1 MSKFK
6 VGDKVKAL
14 VSTPWWREGD
24 VGIIKRIDDGFRV
37 DFEGED
43 GEIWWFCYAEE
54 SEFELVGPKVHIT
67 GGGSGGGAFAGGSGV
82 TLGYGSSR
90 LADALRKDMPLGI
103 SGDSVTIYPNPPH
116 KHQIE
121 IIAWANGADIE
132 YWDRVN
138 ESFKAVR
145 KPNWYES
152 LTYRIKPTQ
161 TPLQLK
167 IEKCEA
173 KLAKLKGRL

>member
-6 VGDKVKAL
+6 VGDEVVMKT
-14 VSTPWWREGD
+14 SNEFWPMGD
-24 VGIIKRIDDGFRV
+24 IGIILGDGGDDDFRV
-37 DFEGED
+37 KFAD
-43 GEIWWFCYAEE
+43 GEIWFCQGID
-54 SEFELVGPKVHIT
+54 FELVEPKVYIT

-161 TPLQLK
+161 TPLQ
-167 IEKCEA
+167 IEIGELEA
-173 KLAKLKGRL
+173 KLVKLKGQL

>member
-1 MSKFK
+1 MGKFK

-24 VGIIKRIDDGFRV
+24 VGVIVPNPDGGFKV
-37 DFEGED
+37 AIED
-43 GEIWWFCYAEE
+43 GETWWFCDDEE
-54 SEFELVGPKVHIT
+54 SSFELVGPKVHIT

-161 TPLQLK
+161 TPLQ
-167 IEKCEA
+167 IEIGELEA
-173 KLAKLKGRL
+173 KLVKLKGQL